1 LTESNRVLRE
11 KSNGRYYKFWALSA
25 FAISIVP
32 AFCFFQYA
40 QNKEIALQIKSRQLY
55 LAQRTEDRLPQFGWL
70 EDILQ
75 KRKMMTD
82 EKNNLLYHDG
92 IYLVNEGD
100 RIETDSTNGES
111 LCSNSRGTELYDTLM
126 NFISWDYRSLDK
138 WIPIQ
143 NRAADEQWKR
153 NDYMAGCKEMTL
165 LYNLRSG
172 FKPPDSI
179 SKVSSLRISSSVPG
193 IFNYYHISLL
203 GEILFSA
210 FVISLLIF
218 GYFMLR
224 RLIGKLF
231 QINYFE
237 EEPVGGW
244 KDANV
249 VQKMAAN
256 PFINPDVKKALDNY
270 QSTFHTEAKDL
281 DDLWCK
287 EFEYKR
293 TDEGQ
298 IEKLENVILFNQSHF
313 HYLYEQL
320 WKKCDEKEKYFL
332 YDMAKDGFT
341 NYKKSQMIQQ
351 MLYKG
356 YLRRKQ
362 GNLSIMSVSF
372 RNFITLKKGSGEITK
387 LTETNQPQGTWSNIR
402 TPVLIGIAAIGIF
415 LFITQDGLFQRIGAL
430 IPTLS
435 SILGLGSTLLGKSGG
450 K

>member
-1 LTESNRVLRE
+1 
-11 KSNGRYYKFWALSA
+11 
-25 FAISIVP
+25 
-32 AFCFFQYA
+32 
-40 QNKEIALQIKSRQLY
+40 
-55 LAQRTEDRLPQFGWL
+55 
-70 EDILQ
+70 
-75 KRKMMTD
+75 
-82 EKNNLLYHDG
+82 
-92 IYLVNEGD
+92 
-100 RIETDSTNGES
+100 
-111 LCSNSRGTELYDTLM
+111 
-126 NFISWDYRSLDK
+126 
-138 WIPIQ
+138 
-143 NRAADEQWKR
+143 
-153 NDYMAGCKEMTL
+153 
-165 LYNLRSG
+165 
-172 FKPPDSI
+172 
-179 SKVSSLRISSSVPG
+179 
-193 IFNYYHISLL
+193 
-203 GEILFSA
+203 
-210 FVISLLIF
+210 
-218 GYFMLR
+218 
-224 RLIGKLF
+224 LIGKLF
-231 QINYFE
+231 QINYFD

-244 KDANV
+244 KDANM

-256 PFINPDVKKALDNY
+256 PFINPDVQKALDNY
-270 QSTFHTEAKDL
+270 KSTFHTEVKDL
-281 DDLWCK
+281 EDLWCK
-287 EFEYKR
+287 EFEYRR

-298 IEKLENVILFNQSHF
+298 IEKLENVILFNQAHF